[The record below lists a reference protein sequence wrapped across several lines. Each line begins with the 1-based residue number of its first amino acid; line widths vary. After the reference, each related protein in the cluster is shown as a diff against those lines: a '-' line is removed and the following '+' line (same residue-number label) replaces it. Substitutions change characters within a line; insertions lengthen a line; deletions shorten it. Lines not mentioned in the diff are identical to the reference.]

1 MNDISARGMV
11 GLVLAGG
18 YSLRFGSD
26 KALAPCPE
34 AGEGAR
40 GFPGEIAGG
49 VAGHAVSAG
58 AASPAAPSHLLR
70 AVDILRSVPGL
81 ECVAVSCR
89 RDQADAFRG
98 VLPPD
103 VPLVFD
109 EAVGEL
115 SCAGRDTP
123 FGSAPGQTAGQGGSK
138 NAPGTASSSIPKST
152 PLRGIHAGLKFLCRD
167 FTYRASDFSEP
178 SHAAAP
184 HKNFDTPLSACS
196 APASPA
202 ASLFAP
208 SLFVIPCDMPF
219 LNAGLLSRL
228 VQARAEAIRAGRDF
242 LRTSFIHPD
251 GVIETLIAIYE
262 AASLP
267 IAEEALRAGRLGLYS
282 LVPRER
288 QLLVESDEHLAFW
301 NRNTPQD
308 VPDGP
313 DVPRK
318 PWCV

>member
-1 MNDISARGMV
+1 MDRKDRGTMNDISARGMV

-103 VPLVFD
+103 VPLRMVRS
-109 EAVGEL
+109 ESL
-115 SCAGRDTP
+115 T
-123 FGSAPGQTAGQGGSK
+123 
-138 NAPGTASSSIPKST
+138 
-152 PLRGIHAGLKFLCRD
+152 
-167 FTYRASDFSEP
+167 FSWE
-178 SHAAAP
+178 
-184 HKNFDTPLSACS
+184 N
-196 APASPA
+196 
-202 ASLFAP
+202 
-208 SLFVIPCDMPF
+208 
-219 LNAGLLSRL
+219 G
-228 VQARAEAIRAGRDF
+228 
-242 LRTSFIHPD
+242 TSFFTVMP
-251 GVIETLIAIYE
+251 
-262 AASLP
+262 
-267 IAEEALRAGRLGLYS
+267 
-282 LVPRER
+282 
-288 QLLVESDEHLAFW
+288 
-301 NRNTPQD
+301 
-308 VPDGP
+308 
-313 DVPRK
+313 
-318 PWCV
+318 